1 MKSKNIVTA
10 ILLAFVV
17 VSVAVLIVRESR
29 GPAEPISSHQSVAVP
44 QTGAA
49 SGAAVLKDDTTSTPP
64 SASAQTAKLPAET
77 GSSPATAVRVKPGNS
92 SRVAENVPV
101 SPKVVV
107 YYFHGNTRCITCRK
121 IESFAKSAIESDFA
135 AELKTGQIQFRAVN
149 VEEPNNEHYVEDYQL
164 ATRSVVLSRLR
175 NDKQDAWKN
184 LDQVWTLV
192 RDPEAF
198 QRYVVGETKQL
209 LGGA

>member
-1 MKSKNIVTA
+1 VKSKNIITA

-29 GPAEPISSHQSVAVP
+29 GPAEPESATQAVAVP
-44 QTGAA
+44 EAATVDGAVA
-49 SGAAVLKDDTTSTPP
+49 TPDDTKSTTL
-64 SASAQTAKLPAET
+64 SSSAQKAKIPAET
-77 GSSPATAVRVKPGNS
+77 GSSPVKAESVKPATS
-92 SRVAENVPV
+92 SRAVKVPA
-101 SPKVVV
+101 SPKLVV

-121 IESFAKSAIESDFA
+121 IESFAKSAIENGFA
-135 AELKTGQIQFRAVN
+135 AEMKTGQIEFRTVN
-149 VEEPNNEHYVEDYQL
+149 IEEPKNEHFVQDYQL

>member
-17 VSVAVLIVRESR
+17 VSVAVLVLRESR
-29 GPAEPISSHQSVAVP
+29 GPAEPNSSTQSVAE
-44 QTGAA
+44 TETATD
-49 SGAAVLKDDTTSTPP
+49 SEMAVLLNDTKSTLS
-64 SASAQTAKLPAET
+64 SASEKAAELHSETVSNSAKSEHAKP
-77 GSSPATAVRVKPGNS
+77 VKS
-92 SRVAENVPV
+92 SRVTDRIPA

-121 IESFAKSAIESDFA
+121 IESFAKSAVESGFA
-135 AELKTGQIQFRAVN
+135 SELKTGQIEFRVVN
-149 VEEPNNEHYVEDYQL
+149 VEEPDNEHFVQDYQL
-164 ATRSVVLSRLR
+164 VTRSVVLSRVQ
-175 NDKQDAWKN
+175 NGTQQGWKN

-198 QRYVVGETKQL
+198 QRYVVDETKQL

>member
-1 MKSKNIVTA
+1 VKSKNIVTA
-10 ILLAFVV
+10 ILLAFVI

-29 GPAEPISSHQSVAVP
+29 GPAEPNSSTQSVAV
-44 QTGAA
+44 TETATA
-49 SGAAVLKDDTTSTPP
+49 SGVAVLKDDTKSTLP
-64 SASAQTAKLPAET
+64 SASAQAAKLHSET
-77 GSSPATAVRVKPGNS
+77 GSSPAKSEHAKPANSTRVT
-92 SRVAENVPV
+92 ENVAA

-121 IESFAKSAIESDFA
+121 IESFAKSAIEGGFA
-135 AELKTGQIQFRAVN
+135 AELKTGQIEFRAVN
-149 VEEPNNEHYVEDYQL
+149 IEEPNNEHFVQDYQL

-192 RDPEAF
+192 RNPEAF
-198 QRYVVGETKQL
+198 QRYVVDETKQL

>member
-29 GPAEPISSHQSVAVP
+29 SPVEPNSSTQSVAAPETVS
-44 QTGAA
+44 A
-49 SGAAVLKDDTTSTPP
+49 SGAVVLKDETKSTLP
-64 SASAQTAKLPAET
+64 SASAQAAKLPVET
-77 GSSPATAVRVKPGNS
+77 GSSPAETNNAKPANS
-92 SRVAENVPV
+92 SRVTENVPAL
-101 SPKVVV
+101 PKVVV
-107 YYFHGNTRCITCRK
+107 YYFHGNTRCVTCKK
-121 IESFAKSAIESDFA
+121 IENFAKSAIDNGFA

-149 VEEPNNEHYVEDYQL
+149 VEEPNNEHYVQDYQL
-164 ATRSVVLSRLR
+164 VTRSVVLSRIQ

-198 QRYVVGETKQL
+198 QRYVVNETKQL
-209 LGGA
+209 LGGS

>member
-1 MKSKNIVTA
+1 MKSKNIVTV

-29 GPAEPISSHQSVAVP
+29 GPAEPNYAPQSVSVTENVRSAGVTAVENDSNSTLP
-44 QTGAA
+44 
-49 SGAAVLKDDTTSTPP
+49 STSVQ
-64 SASAQTAKLPAET
+64 AAKLSAEA
-77 GSSPATAVRVKPGNS
+77 GSSPARAEHATPAKL
-92 SRVAENVPV
+92 SRATENE
-101 SPKVVV
+101 SATPKLVV
-107 YYFHGNTRCITCRK
+107 YYFHGNTRCITCKK
-121 IESFAKSAIESDFA
+121 IESFAKSAIESAFA
-135 AELKTGQIQFRAVN
+135 AELKTGQIQFRVVN
-149 VEEPNNEHYVEDYQL
+149 VEEPMNEHFVQDYQL

-198 QRYVVGETKQL
+198 QRYVVDETKQL

>member
-1 MKSKNIVTA
+1 MKGKNIVTA
-10 ILLAFVV
+10 VLLAFVV

-29 GPAEPISSHQSVAVP
+29 GPAEPSSVTQSEAVTENAMP
-44 QTGAA
+44 AGV
-49 SGAAVLKDDTTSTPP
+49 AAVEDETKSTPP
-64 SASAQTAKLPAET
+64 SASAPAAKIPSGT
-77 GSSPATAVRVKPGNS
+77 GSSPAGTESVNRAKS
-92 SRVAENVPV
+92 SRVTDKIPA
-101 SPKVVV
+101 SPKLVV

-121 IESFAKSAIESDFA
+121 IESFAKSAIESGFG

-149 VEEPNNEHYVEDYQL
+149 VEEPKNEHFVQDYQL

-198 QRYVVGETKQL
+198 QRYVIDETKQL

>member
-1 MKSKNIVTA
+1 MKGKNIVTA

-29 GPAEPISSHQSVAVP
+29 GPAEPNSATQSVAV
-44 QTGAA
+44 TENAA
-49 SGAAVLKDDTTSTPP
+49 SAGIAAVEDDKKSTPP
-64 SASAQTAKLPAET
+64 SVSVQAAKLPAEA
-77 GSSPATAVRVKPGNS
+77 GSSPARAEHAKPAKS
-92 SRVAENVPV
+92 SRVTDNV
-101 SPKVVV
+101 SALPKLVV
-107 YYFHGNTRCITCRK
+107 YYFHGNTRCTTCKK
-121 IESFAKSAIESDFA
+121 IESFAKSAIESGFA
-135 AELKTGQIQFRAVN
+135 AELKTGQIEFRAVN
-149 VEEPNNEHYVEDYQL
+149 VEEPHNEHYVQDYQL

-192 RDPEAF
+192 RNPEAF
-198 QRYVVGETKQL
+198 QRYVVAETKQL